1 MILDKMDPP
10 PRYTP
15 KPLAGIVYRT
25 FPSPDPNLAK
35 QEQQRKTLY
44 WISTSLR
51 LVNRAFYIASMHVL
65 RSTYLPH
72 FLSLVRPPYTSDPFP
87 RSLPN
92 AAADPLHSIQRESIV
107 LDLFIVI
114 KVREDVW
121 SDDSELHLERE
132 EAYRDLFDLHQP
144 RSRLEDLVR
153 IYGTENSVIT
163 LQKSCS
169 IYSTPSSSTPSLSA
183 LSKASPST
191 QSPLRTMFFGRSS
204 KSSSPVATTSSRP
217 TIQSITPI
225 PFSTLSVQFTPRK
238 VSLVLADNQ
247 RKRSIVEVQRGRQDS
262 LETTARQLVSQ
273 LAHRLR
279 EGRGI

>member
-1 MILDKMDPP
+1 
-10 PRYTP
+10 
-15 KPLAGIVYRT
+15 
-25 FPSPDPNLAK
+25 
-35 QEQQRKTLY
+35 
-44 WISTSLR
+44 
-51 LVNRAFYIASMHVL
+51 MHVL
-65 RSTYLPH
+65 RSTNLPH

-87 RSLPN
+87 VANDFSHGAAPLYTPGSSLPS

-114 KVREDVW
+114 KVRDDVW

-153 IYGTENSVIT
+153 IYGTENGVIT
-163 LQKSCS
+163 LQKPCS
-169 IYSTPSSSTPSLSA
+169 IYSSPSSSTPSLSA
-183 LSKASPST
+183 PSKASPSA

-225 PFSTLSVQFTPRK
+225 PFSILSVQFTPRK
-238 VSLVLADNQ
+238 VSLVLADKQ

-262 LETTARQLVSQ
+262 LETTAQQLVFQ
-273 LAHRLR
+273 LGHWLR